1 MSQRWAGF
9 PFPENPASGLL
20 LIHASIGEGLQRS
33 RHGLLFIIRQHVRSK
48 EMVEE
53 EGIVGEGVDQSP
65 LGAASLLLDAI
76 EVAPVSVAHRLHELP
91 VLS

>member
-1 MSQRWAGF
+1 MGGISF
-9 PFPENPASGLL
+9 SENSASGLL
-20 LIHASIGEGLQRS
+20 LIHASIGEGLQRA
-33 RHGLLFIIRQHVRSK
+33 RHGRLFFIRQHVRSK

-53 EGIVGEGVDQSP
+53 EGVVGEGVYQSP
-65 LGAASLLLDAI
+65 LGAAGLLLDAV